1 MQYSI
6 IRACFGK
13 ILTRKGQLLKIAR
26 FYVDLCSRIKT
37 AIMNFSGI
45 LIGAAVFVTI
55 GLFHPFVIKMEYH
68 FGKQSWWVF
77 LLIGLV
83 CSAASLLVAGK
94 TVSILLGV
102 VAFSGFWGIHEML
115 SQEMRVLR
123 GWFPENPKR
132 HAYYE
137 ERRRQLKDV
146 IGPFPSHDHLK
157 GKTRSR

>member
-1 MQYSI
+1 
-6 IRACFGK
+6 
-13 ILTRKGQLLKIAR
+13 
-26 FYVDLCSRIKT
+26 
-37 AIMNFSGI
+37 MNFSGI

-83 CSAASLLVAGK
+83 CSAASLLVPGK

-132 HAYYE
+132 HTYYE

-157 GKTRSR
+157 EKTRSR

>member
-6 IRACFGK
+6 IRAYFGK
-13 ILTRKGQLLKIAR
+13 ILTGEGQLLNKAGIYA
-26 FYVDLCSRIKT
+26 DLCCWNKM

-55 GLFHPFVIKMEYH
+55 GLFHPFVIKMEYY

-83 CSAASLLVAGK
+83 CSAASLLVADK
-94 TVSILLGV
+94 LVSILLGV
-102 VAFSGFWGIHEML
+102 VAFSGFWGIHEMF

-123 GWFPENPKR
+123 GWFPENPRR

-137 ERRRQLKDV
+137 ERRQQLKDI
-146 IGPFPSHDHLK
+146 IGQFPSHDHLK
-157 GKTRSR
+157 EKTRSK